1 MSVAQIGGATPWGP
15 GGLLAVRGHL
25 EVFVE
30 VERPPRRGGV
40 CGGMITRAGLGV
52 VCSGLRDYPWEN
64 AMVIV
69 DAVSS
74 MWQMVP
80 MGGLPNPHPEAP
92 PVLGAAVAIFSY
104 L

>member
-1 MSVAQIGGATPWGP
+1 
-15 GGLLAVRGHL
+15 
-25 EVFVE
+25 
-30 VERPPRRGGV
+30 
-40 CGGMITRAGLGV
+40 
-52 VCSGLRDYPWEN
+52 
-64 AMVIV
+64 MVIV

>member
-1 MSVAQIGGATPWGP
+1 M
-15 GGLLAVRGHL
+15 
-25 EVFVE
+25 
-30 VERPPRRGGV
+30 
-40 CGGMITRAGLGV
+40 
-52 VCSGLRDYPWEN
+52 DYPWEN

-92 PVLGAAVAIFSY
+92 PVLGAAVAIFFVFVAVVCTIVFVVASVVCVVRKNRGERAGSVR
-104 L
+104 LVTVVAVLVAAFALLSASVASM